1 MAENGIVPAIVGA
14 VMPAQVASE
23 DELVR
28 RWIGRFQSANTRR
41 AYQIDWRAFRAFT
54 DVPLRALTVGGV
66 QDFGASLVGLR
77 PATAVRRM
85 AALRSLL
92 TMGHRWG
99 YLMVNVGAAYQ
110 MPAVKDTLAERIMS
124 EEQVARLLWQ
134 MDAPLR
140 RGPYVLRDATL
151 VRLLY
156 SAGLRISE
164 ACGLHWRDLTERDD
178 AGQLNVFG
186 KGGKTRVILLPAS
199 MWARLSALRGNA
211 GRDDPVFRSRNGA
224 GLHRSQVDNVVKT
237 AMRRAKL
244 PAAASAHWLRHAHAS
259 HALDRG
265 CPVHVVQTTLGHAS
279 LTTTTRYS
287 HARPGDSSAR
297 YLVT

>member
-1 MAENGIVPAIVGA
+1 MDSLVPLVADVGIAP
-14 VMPAQVASE
+14 QVSTE

-28 RWIGRFQSANTRR
+28 RWLGRFQSPNTRR
-41 AYQIDWRAFRAFT
+41 AYAADWRAFRRFT
-54 DVPLRALTVGGV
+54 AKPLRRLTVGDV
-66 QDFGASLVGLR
+66 QDFGASLSSLK

-85 AALRSLL
+85 AALRSLV

-99 YLMVNVGAAYQ
+99 FLAFNVGAAYQ
-110 MPAVKDTLAERIMS
+110 MPAIKDTLAERIMS
-124 EEQVARLLWQ
+124 EEQVQRLLFQ
-134 MDAPLR
+134 MDQPVR
-140 RGPYVLRDATL
+140 RNRYMQRDATL

-178 AGQLNVFG
+178 AGQLAVLG
-186 KGGKTRVILLPAS
+186 KGGKTRFILLPAP
-199 MWARLSALRGNA
+199 MWARLAALRGA
-211 GRDDPVFRSRNGA
+211 DGRDDPVFRSRNGSR
-224 GLHRSQVDNVVKT
+224 LHRSQVDNVVKL
-237 AMRRAKL
+237 AMKRANL

-265 CPVHVVQTTLGHAS
+265 CPVHVVQSTLGHAS

-297 YLVT
+297 YLVA

>member
-1 MAENGIVPAIVGA
+1 MANEVAPALVGGIVPPQVG
-14 VMPAQVASE
+14 SE

-28 RWIGRFQSANTRR
+28 RWLGRFQSPNTRR
-41 AYQIDWRAFRAFT
+41 AYEIDWRAFRRFT
-54 DVPLRALTVGGV
+54 PVPLRALTVGDV
-66 QDFGASLVGLR
+66 QDFGASLSALK

-85 AALRSLL
+85 AALRSLI

-99 YLMVNVGAAYQ
+99 FLAFNVGAAFQ
-110 MPAVKDTLAERIMS
+110 MPPVKDTLAERIMS
-124 EEQVARLLWQ
+124 EEQGARLLWQ